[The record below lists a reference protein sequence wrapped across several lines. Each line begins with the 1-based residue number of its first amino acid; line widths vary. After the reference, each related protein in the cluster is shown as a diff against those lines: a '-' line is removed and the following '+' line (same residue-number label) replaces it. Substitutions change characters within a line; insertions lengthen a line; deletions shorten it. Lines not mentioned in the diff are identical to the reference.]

1 MEQQSRYEDRLEYL
15 QKDLQTEQNERISR
29 LEEEKIQISQKYD
42 GLKKEL
48 KDKLTDTSRQLGLVE
63 KEKAILEEKIKNV
76 EAKKMDLEGR
86 YQRESEKMQT

>member
-1 MEQQSRYEDRLEYL
+1 
-15 QKDLQTEQNERISR
+15 
-29 LEEEKIQISQKYD
+29 
-42 GLKKEL
+42 LKKEL

-86 YQRESEKMQT
+86 Y